1 MKSKVLSSFES
12 ENSLFVP
19 AAPEQEA
26 AEGEARTEDKLELVK
41 DGVPVGE
48 PEHLVERM
56 VSKLDSA
63 LRRRDENLKNVMLS
77 LEEDNRQLRQE
88 LELYRRRETG
98 ASEQSQVLESK
109 IQEVLDNMERL
120 GKKKS
125 PRSEHS
131 DREKEL
137 PPLADGKLPSKFKRR
152 SKSRPTDNPRES
164 SSSSDSKVKDSAKVK
179 PRRQNAYEN
188 DTTSSESEVKE
199 KQKSKSAMKVD
210 KLEVMVTNTQ
220 TENVALKQDLVEQK
234 EKEAELVKRNLELEA
249 QLVKALTPVSEVECK
264 QVQTSA
270 RAGRREM
277 SDTVSSTVGVN
288 TDPPPPPVTVQSP
301 SSRSLSSSK
310 HVRVSMSSC
319 FSSPSKSDSPVKDED
334 CLKTKTQVRKSRTRI
349 KTKKTG
355 GSGSMDEVT
364 EVGQVQGRGHGVDGG
379 TPSPSPSRERT
390 EQPAKP
396 QPALPGNGKSNGKQR
411 SLSRPNGKKATS
423 VPAKPSEVKAAAGK
437 KETAGTGKKTITVEE
452 PKKAKPGGG
461 KTDTPGDNKKS
472 KVIEGDDFRVTIT
485 SNADLVSCEL
495 SDTEDPG
502 SPRKKI
508 IVTPKTPDGKKTEQ
522 KRQQEAAVSKKGGK
536 IPIRETYIKAKAE
549 LPAPQ
554 QYPAARPSREQL
566 PAPVAKNYSGPCGA
580 SPSFSS
586 PLAMTINQ
594 PMTVNYVG
602 YNTYIPPTPSSDQ
615 VLLCSPTDRSLA
627 STNLPISGRNTGMS
641 FDGEVFTMM
650 IKQESRDSNVYDAP
664 SCIPD
669 IYMRESPDGAY
680 SYVIDGPALSSMSNI
695 SDIKH
700 DGEEE
705 SSDGLERDI
714 IRDFVMM
721 EETGKEPFVV
731 DMKKG
736 GKAASPFKGYAEKV
750 KQKVIKEYVNQEPP
764 VNVKKRNKVDFQES
778 DRPPTRVL
786 PVRRAARKRLLK
798 ARSQSLSM
806 DQLHELGDSTRQ
818 TPERLTRS
826 RNTYYSTERLPTL
839 TPSEEERIIR
849 IKKYEDD
856 TEKMNEKRAAAL
868 RVKEA
873 KERYKFRKQKS
884 FHQEQITIYETTPR
898 PWTVPEDLKV
908 PEIENENGEING
920 NFQLPELVETVS
932 SLEDDQNNNNNR
944 AAEDGAAA
952 GGLNQKRKKLR
963 KWRGLS
969 PMSRTGG
976 KVTGLS
982 QLPLTV
988 ECFIVSRGWQ
998 IDQAQLNKAI
1008 ARLDGI
1014 NFVRIQM
1021 ANTINR
1027 VVENIRPHNDV
1038 VLIHIGTNELS
1049 EACHS
1054 ITSED
1059 SVPGSRPDN
1068 YLFARLSQYSN
1079 ILESNAVYSCIFL
1092 SLNCTRADW
1101 SQLAISQ
1108 IPT

>member
-12 ENSLFVP
+12 ENSLFV
-19 AAPEQEA
+19 AAAAEEGQ
-26 AEGEARTEDKLELVK
+26 AEGEARAEDKLELVK

-63 LRRRDENLKNVMLS
+63 LRRRDENMKSVMIS

-109 IQEVLDNMERL
+109 IQEVLDSMERL

-131 DREKEL
+131 DREREL
-137 PPLADGKLPSKFKRR
+137 PPLTDGKLPPKLKRR
-152 SKSRPTDNPRES
+152 SKSRPKES
-164 SSSSDSKVKDSAKVK
+164 SSCTSSSDSKVKDSAKVK
-179 PRRQNAYEN
+179 PRRQNAYEH
-188 DTTSSESEVKE
+188 DTTSDECEVRE
-199 KQKSKSAMKVD
+199 KQKSKSALKVD
-210 KLEVMVTNTQ
+210 KLEVIVSNTQ
-220 TENVALKQDLVEQK
+220 TENLALKQNLEDQK
-234 EKEAELVKRNLELEA
+234 EKEAELVARNLELEA
-249 QLVKALTPVSEVECK
+249 QLVAALTPVSEAVEQQCK

-270 RAGRREM
+270 TDGRRR
-277 SDTVSSTVGVN
+277 STVSSTVGIN
-288 TDPPPPPVTVQSP
+288 TDPPPPPLTVQSP
-301 SSRSLSSSK
+301 SSRSVVMNNFQRQNLT
-310 HVRVSMSSC
+310 SC
-319 FSSPSKSDSPVKDED
+319 FSSPSKSDSPVKDEE
-334 CLKTKTQVRKSRTRI
+334 CLKTKTQVRKSRTRV
-349 KTKKTG
+349 KAKKP
-355 GSGSMDEVT
+355 GSMEEVT
-364 EVGQVQGRGHGVDGG
+364 EVGRVQGRGDGVEGG
-379 TPSPSPSRERT
+379 TPSPSPSREK
-390 EQPAKP
+390 EPPAQP
-396 QPALPGNGKSNGKQR
+396 QPQPQPQPPVQAVSGKPSNGKQR
-411 SLSRPNGKKATS
+411 SLSRPNGKKAS
-423 VPAKPSEVKAAAGK
+423 SLPAKQAEVKAGK
-437 KETAGTGKKTITVEE
+437 KETAGNGKKGVTVEE
-452 PKKAKPGGG
+452 PKKAKSNNAG
-461 KTDTPGDNKKS
+461 KTDTAGDNKKS

-495 SDTEDPG
+495 SDIEEPG

-508 IVTPKTPDGKKTEQ
+508 IVTPKTPDGKKTEE
-522 KRQQEAAVSKKGGK
+522 KKQQGEAAVSKKGGK

-554 QYPAARPSREQL
+554 QYPAARPSRDQL
-566 PAPVAKNYSGPCGA
+566 PAPVAKNYSGSCGA

-602 YNTYIPPTPSSDQ
+602 YNTYIPPTPASDQ
-615 VLLCSPTDRSLA
+615 VLCSPTDRSLA
-627 STNLPISGRNTGMS
+627 STNLPVSGRNTGMS

-664 SCIPD
+664 SSIPD

-695 SDIKH
+695 SDIKQ

-721 EETGKEPFVV
+721 EEAGKDQFVV

-736 GKAASPFKGYAEKV
+736 GKSAFKGYAEKV
-750 KQKVIKEYVNQEPP
+750 KQKVIKEYVTQEP
-764 VNVKKRNKVDFQES
+764 VSGKKRNKVEFHSS

-786 PVRRAARKRLLK
+786 PVRKPARKRLLK

-806 DQLHELGDSTRQ
+806 DKLHELGDSR
-818 TPERLTRS
+818 TPERMSKSRS
-826 RNTYYSTERLPTL
+826 TYYSTERLPTL
-839 TPSEEERIIR
+839 TASEEERIIR

-868 RVKEA
+868 RVAEA

-884 FHQEQITIYETTPR
+884 FHQEQITIYESAPR
-898 PWTVPEDLKV
+898 PRTVPEDV
-908 PEIENENGEING
+908 TVGEREEEVNG
-920 NFQLPELVETVS
+920 NNQPDLAETVS
-932 SLEDDQNNNNNR
+932 SLEEDQNNNSPGL
-944 AAEDGAAA
+944 EEGAGA
-952 GGLNQKRKKLR
+952 GGIGQKRRKLR

-969 PMSRTGG
+969 PMTRTGA
-976 KVTGLS
+976 KVTGLT
-982 QLPLTV
+982 QLPLSV

-1054 ITSED
+1054 INSEE
-1059 SVPGSRPDN
+1059 SVPGKRGEEV
-1068 YLFARLSQYSN
+1068 RQLSFCRSEPIFQY
-1079 ILESNAVYSCIFL
+1079 C
-1092 SLNCTRADW
+1092 
-1101 SQLAISQ
+1101 
-1108 IPT
+1108 

>member
-1 MKSKVLSSFES
+1 
-12 ENSLFVP
+12 
-19 AAPEQEA
+19 
-26 AEGEARTEDKLELVK
+26 
-41 DGVPVGE
+41 
-48 PEHLVERM
+48 
-56 VSKLDSA
+56 
-63 LRRRDENLKNVMLS
+63 
-77 LEEDNRQLRQE
+77 
-88 LELYRRRETG
+88 
-98 ASEQSQVLESK
+98 
-109 IQEVLDNMERL
+109 
-120 GKKKS
+120 
-125 PRSEHS
+125 
-131 DREKEL
+131 
-137 PPLADGKLPSKFKRR
+137 
-152 SKSRPTDNPRES
+152 
-164 SSSSDSKVKDSAKVK
+164 
-179 PRRQNAYEN
+179 
-188 DTTSSESEVKE
+188 
-199 KQKSKSAMKVD
+199 
-210 KLEVMVTNTQ
+210 
-220 TENVALKQDLVEQK
+220 
-234 EKEAELVKRNLELEA
+234 
-249 QLVKALTPVSEVECK
+249 
-264 QVQTSA
+264 
-270 RAGRREM
+270 
-277 SDTVSSTVGVN
+277 
-288 TDPPPPPVTVQSP
+288 
-301 SSRSLSSSK
+301 
-310 HVRVSMSSC
+310 
-319 FSSPSKSDSPVKDED
+319 
-334 CLKTKTQVRKSRTRI
+334 
-349 KTKKTG
+349 
-355 GSGSMDEVT
+355 
-364 EVGQVQGRGHGVDGG
+364 
-379 TPSPSPSRERT
+379 
-390 EQPAKP
+390 
-396 QPALPGNGKSNGKQR
+396 
-411 SLSRPNGKKATS
+411 
-423 VPAKPSEVKAAAGK
+423 
-437 KETAGTGKKTITVEE
+437 
-452 PKKAKPGGG
+452 
-461 KTDTPGDNKKS
+461 
-472 KVIEGDDFRVTIT
+472 
-485 SNADLVSCEL
+485 
-495 SDTEDPG
+495 
-502 SPRKKI
+502 
-508 IVTPKTPDGKKTEQ
+508 
-522 KRQQEAAVSKKGGK
+522 
-536 IPIRETYIKAKAE
+536 
-549 LPAPQ
+549 
-554 QYPAARPSREQL
+554 
-566 PAPVAKNYSGPCGA
+566 
-580 SPSFSS
+580 
-586 PLAMTINQ
+586 
-594 PMTVNYVG
+594 MTVNYVG
-602 YNTYIPPTPSSDQ
+602 YNTYLPPGPSASTASDL
-615 VLLCSPTDRSLA
+615 VLASPTDRSLA
-627 STNLPISGRNTGMS
+627 STNLNISGRNTGMS
-641 FDGEVFTMM
+641 YDGEVFTMM

-680 SYVIDGPALSSMSNI
+680 SYVIDGPAVSSMSNI

-700 DGEEE
+700 DGETEE

-721 EETGKEPFVV
+721 EEAAKDLVV
-731 DMKKG
+731 DTK
-736 GKAASPFKGYAEKV
+736 KAASPFKGYAEKV
-750 KQKVIKEYVNQEPP
+750 KQKVIKEFVSQEAAPSLS
-764 VNVKKRNKVDFQES
+764 KKKTKVDLPQPSLPPSLPQS

-786 PVRRAARKRLLK
+786 PVRKPARRRLLK

-806 DQLHELGDSTRQ
+806 DQLQELGQSSRQ
-818 TPERLTRS
+818 TPDRLSKS

-839 TPSEEERIIR
+839 TASEEERIIR

-944 AAEDGAAA
+944 AVEDGAAA